1 MGGKKSGGISTRPA
15 GAEDLSFFDAAE
27 MNVAQMR
34 VPILYS
40 HDDAGSHLYV
50 ASFDGTGHD
59 VRRVGEAATNVG
71 AIHRQVEELMKLG
84 EGRIAGGYVPG
95 PGTQPN
101 PLVRIADGLIAFSY
115 SERIT
120 VMYREFA
127 DQAHRWLE
135 QSPGA
140 EIHIASIGY
149 SRGATLIP
157 GFARLVEQYG
167 ILDPTGLSFHKDA
180 NGELVA
186 TSPRPPLVPPGQT
199 AHAVALFDPV
209 STSLPKNYDLR
220 LPSSVISGYS
230 LLAADE
236 RRRLFSHTTMIG
248 DGVTP
253 DGRFGRSTV
262 AGSHSDV
269 GGGYRANGLEIR
281 SGNVMVGY
289 LNALMDRPLLST
301 REVPADPTMSVIHRS
316 EQAMFGLFAIGASEP
331 GERYVRERLC
341 VVVDPC
347 TDAMSRD
354 EALAARFEYRSPSF
368 MPMPTADAAIS
379 PLHDPKHRGHAL
391 FRQALDGVHALD
403 ARLGREPD
411 AGSERLAAA
420 LAATAAREGL
430 RSIDHVVAGDSGRRI
445 FAVQGVLHDPAQR
458 RAWVDTVPALAQ
470 SLAESARQLESPRPE
485 LSGISVG
492 GLSPEPLAVSRRDL
506 APQYQAPALVPH

>member
-1 MGGKKSGGISTRPA
+1 
-15 GAEDLSFFDAAE
+15 
-27 MNVAQMR
+27 MR
-34 VPILYS
+34 VPVLYRN
-40 HDDAGSHLYV
+40 DDSNSYV
-50 ASFDGTGHD
+50 YFAAFDGSGQD
-59 VRRVGEAATNVG
+59 ARRVGGVPTNVG
-71 AIHRQVEELMKLG
+71 AINEQIEILAEQSGR
-84 EGRIAGGYVPG
+84 RIASGYVAG
-95 PGTQPN
+95 PGTQRN
-101 PLVRIADGLIAFSY
+101 PVVMVLDNALAFSY
-115 SERIT
+115 DERIIQ
-120 VMYREFA
+120 MYRQCANQAQHWLA
-127 DQAHRWLE
+127 DNP
-135 QSPGA
+135 SA

-157 GFARLVEQYG
+157 GFARLVEQHG
-167 ILDPTGLSFHKDA
+167 ILDPTGLAFHK
-180 NGELVA
+180 NESGELVA
-186 TSPRPPLVPPGQT
+186 TSSRPPLVPPGQT

-209 STSLPKNYDLR
+209 ATGLPKNYDMR

-301 REVPADPTMSVIHRS
+301 REVPNDPAMSVVHRP
-316 EQAMFGLFAIGASEP
+316 EQAMFGLFSIGASKP

-347 TDAMSRD
+347 TDAVPRD
-354 EALAARFEYRSPSF
+354 EALAARFKYRSPSVA
-368 MPMPTADAAIS
+368 PMPSPEVAMS
-379 PLHDPKHRGHAL
+379 PLHDPGHPGHAL

-420 LAATAAREGL
+420 LAATAGREGL

-445 FAVQGVLHDPAQR
+445 FAVQGLLHDPAQR

-485 LSGISVG
+485 LSGISVE
-492 GLSPEPLAVSRRDL
+492 GLSPELLAVPHRDP
-506 APQYQAPALVPH
+506 APLHPAPALFPH

>member
-1 MGGKKSGGISTRPA
+1 MGGGKIGSVGTYEA
-15 GAEDLSFFDAAE
+15 TADDLEAYDQAQLDLAA
-27 MNVAQMR
+27 MQ
-34 VPILYS
+34 VPVLYRS
-40 HDDAGSHLYV
+40 DNPNSYLYFL
-50 ASFDGTGHD
+50 SFDGSGQN
-59 VRRVGEAATNVG
+59 VRREDEVPTNVG
-71 AIHRQVEELMKLG
+71 MIHRQLESLEEHG
-84 EGRIAGGYVPG
+84 ERRVMGSYVAG
-95 PGTQPN
+95 PGTQRN
-101 PLVRIADGLIAFSY
+101 PIAAAFDHVLAFSY
-115 SERIT
+115 DERIIDAY
-120 VMYREFA
+120 VQFA
-127 DQAHRWLE
+127 GQAQRWLRE
-135 QSPGA
+135 NPNA

-347 TDAMSRD
+347 TAAMSRD
-354 EALAARFEYRSPSF
+354 EALPARFEYRSPSF

-411 AGSERLAAA
+411 
-420 LAATAAREGL
+420 
-430 RSIDHVVAGDSGRRI
+430 
-445 FAVQGVLHDPAQR
+445 
-458 RAWVDTVPALAQ
+458 
-470 SLAESARQLESPRPE
+470 
-485 LSGISVG
+485 
-492 GLSPEPLAVSRRDL
+492 
-506 APQYQAPALVPH
+506 